1 MSISSI
7 NTAEAKAWDCDLLVV
22 GSGAGAL
29 STAVTAAHLGLKV
42 IVVEKDA
49 HYGGTTAWSGGWMW
63 IPRNPL
69 AIQVGITEPI
79 EKPLSYLRHE
89 LGEQFDETR
98 ARTFLTHGPRMVRFF
113 QEHTALQFIDGNLIP
128 DFHGKIEDAALGG
141 RSVCAAPFNG
151 RLLGKHV
158 KQLKTPLY
166 EMTFLGMG
174 IASGA
179 DIRHFF
185 NALRSWGSFFHVAKR
200 VTRHVFDLLLH
211 GRGMQLVNGNALV
224 AALAKSAFD
233 AGVDIRVNS
242 PAVRL
247 ITEGDDGSQ
256 KVRGAVVMHN
266 GAEQTIRAK
275 LGVMLAT
282 GGFPHDPQ
290 RKSQLLPHDPT
301 GEQHFSAA
309 SRGNTGDGLRLGES
323 VGAVVANDLKH
334 AAAMAPVSL
343 VPRSDGSVAHFPHL
357 IERGK
362 PGLIAVTRFGKRF
375 VNQADSYHDF
385 MQGLIQA
392 LPEGEPVQAWL
403 VVDHRFIRRWGLG
416 AVKPAP
422 VPMHGMLANGYLKR
436 GNTLA
441 ELADACGIDAVALQN
456 SVARFNTQADIG
468 YDGEFGK
475 GQTAYNRVQ
484 GDATHEGRNP
494 NMAPIQDGPFYAV
507 RIVAGSLGTFAGL
520 RCNEHAQVL
529 DAQGQPIDG
538 LYAGGNDLS
547 SVMGGNY
554 PSGGI
559 TLGPA
564 MTFGYLAAHH
574 AARLSPDFASS
585 EHPFLKR
592 TTPMYY
598 ELATM
603 TLPFGTAAQAAAN
616 VQTFAA
622 QGQGEL
628 LGCWFTDIG
637 VLNQMIVLRGFDD
650 LATLQAERY
659 RTQHN
664 ASPFGCGDIF
674 QSLEQHSYQGFPW
687 MKPVRPSAESG
698 INGPVY
704 EIRTYGIKPGGVQ
717 PTIDLWEQA
726 IPARE
731 KISPCVVAMVALDGP
746 LRFTNIWAY
755 PTIDARSKARADAVA
770 QGIWPP
776 KGGPA
781 NLTTNMVSTIALPTA
796 VSPLK

>member
-1 MSISSI
+1 MSSTHHTSQ
-7 NTAEAKAWDCDLLVV
+7 NSWDCDLLVV

-42 IVVEKDA
+42 IVVEKDP

-63 IPRNPL
+63 IPRNHFAL
-69 AIQVGITEPI
+69 KAGIAEPI

-89 LGEQFDETR
+89 LGAQFDEKR
-98 ARTFLTHGPRMVRFF
+98 VRTFLTNGPRMVRFF
-113 QEHTALQFIDGNLIP
+113 EEHTALKFIDGNLIP
-128 DFHGKIEDAALGG
+128 DFHGKTEDAALGG

-151 RLLGKHV
+151 RDLGAHV
-158 KQLKTPLY
+158 KQLKRPLY
-166 EMTFLGMG
+166 EITFLGMG

-185 NALRSWGSFFHVAKR
+185 NVLRSWSSFIHVAKR
-200 VTRHVFDLLLH
+200 VVRHVFDLALH

-224 AALAKSAFD
+224 AGLAKSAFD
-233 AGVDIRVNS
+233 AGVDIRVNT

-247 ITEGDDGSQ
+247 ITEQGAQGETL
-256 KVRGAVVMHN
+256 VRGAVVRHQ

-275 LGVMLAT
+275 RGVMLAA
-282 GGFPHDPQ
+282 GGFPHDPE
-290 RKSQLLPHDPT
+290 RKRRMLPHDPT
-301 GEQHFSAA
+301 GQAHFSAA
-309 SRGNTGDGLRLGES
+309 SRGNTGDGLNLGES
-323 VGAVVANDLKH
+323 VGAVVATDLKH

-343 VPRSDGSVAHFPHL
+343 VPRGDGTTAHFPHL
-357 IERGK
+357 IERAK

-375 VNQADSYHDF
+375 VNEADSYHDF
-385 MQGLIQA
+385 MQGLLQA
-392 LPEGEPVQAWL
+392 LPEGETVQAWL
-403 VVDHRFIRRWGLG
+403 IVDHRFIRRWGLG

-422 VPMHGMLANGYLKR
+422 VPMGGMLANGYLQR
-436 GNTLA
+436 GQTLA
-441 ELADACGIDAVALQN
+441 ELAERCGIDAVALQN
-456 SVARFNTQADIG
+456 TVARYNTQADIG
-468 YDGEFGK
+468 YDGDFAK

-484 GDATHEGRNP
+484 GDAAEGLRNP
-494 NMAPIQDGPFYAV
+494 CMAPLVDGPFYAV

-529 DAQGQPIDG
+529 NAQQQPIDG
-538 LYAGGNDLS
+538 LYAAGNDHA

-574 AARLSPDFASS
+574 AARTSPDHSF
-585 EHPFLKR
+585 FKR
-592 TTPMYY
+592 TSPMYY

-616 VQTFAA
+616 VQTFAS

-650 LATLQAERY
+650 LATLQAERQ
-659 RTQHN
+659 RTQQN
-664 ASPFGCGDIF
+664 ASPFGCGEIF